1 MKAEV
6 QKIFKLYEEF
16 EEAGETATLTF
27 STRGGMSTV
36 KLQLQASSSTA
47 PSSSTSTP
55 TLLPAP
61 GKRRR
66 HRGARARARRN
77 QRAAAH
83 QASLAEAA
91 TTTSASLDCPPPR
104 PLHLLPSP
112 PPESGRR
119 QVTVIARRD
128 APTFSTLNVDGPT
141 PPTPPSPTPPPPPPS
156 PTPPKP
162 TPPSPR
168 PLSRQP
174 PFCYVL
180 CKREDHCE
188 VCGRCQELCI
198 DHRGCYC
205 ARDDD
210 EYFGFDDDVDFGDCV
225 VCNLLL

>member
-6 QKIFKLYEEF
+6 QKIFKLYEEL

-119 QVTVIARRD
+119 QVMAVARMD
-128 APTFSTLNVDGPT
+128 ALTFSTLNVDSPSS
-141 PPTPPSPTPPPPPPS
+141 PQSPTPLPS
-156 PTPPKP
+156 PKTP
-162 TPPSPR
+162 
-168 PLSRQP
+168 
-174 PFCYVL
+174 F
-180 CKREDHCE
+180 
-188 VCGRCQELCI
+188 
-198 DHRGCYC
+198 
-205 ARDDD
+205 
-210 EYFGFDDDVDFGDCV
+210 
-225 VCNLLL
+225 LLRLL

>member
-6 QKIFKLYEEF
+6 QKIFKLYEEL

-77 QRAAAH
+77 KRAAAH

-91 TTTSASLDCPPPR
+91 TTTSPSRPGFRKLPR
-104 PLHLLPSP
+104 SRLMFQRAAAALTNCKSFLLILFPFPL
-112 PPESGRR
+112 
-119 QVTVIARRD
+119 
-128 APTFSTLNVDGPT
+128 LN
-141 PPTPPSPTPPPPPPS
+141 
-156 PTPPKP
+156 
-162 TPPSPR
+162 
-168 PLSRQP
+168 
-174 PFCYVL
+174 
-180 CKREDHCE
+180 
-188 VCGRCQELCI
+188 
-198 DHRGCYC
+198 
-205 ARDDD
+205 
-210 EYFGFDDDVDFGDCV
+210 
-225 VCNLLL
+225 